1 MTPMHRV
8 FRERKQLPH
17 EQPDH
22 TRYADAVADW
32 QEPRLWELVGRTP
45 LIPLPVPARARSR
58 ESSLLL
64 KAEWLN
70 PGGSVKDRPAREILR
85 AGIAEGVL
93 PARRLLDASS
103 GNTAVAYAM
112 LGAAGA
118 IRVTI
123 CVPANA
129 SAERL
134 ALLRV
139 YDAGIIETDPLEG
152 SDGAILRAR
161 EIAEAEPDRYWYADQ
176 YGHPANPDAHYRTTG
191 PEIWRDTQGRV
202 THLVAGVGTSGT
214 LMGAGRFL
222 KEQRPDVRL
231 IAVEPESPFHGLEG
245 LKHMATAIVPT
256 IYDPS
261 GIDETVFVVT
271 EEAEWKVRAL
281 GREEGLFVGWSTGAA
296 LVAAEQVL
304 LREAAAT
311 GESRVVVVIAPDG
324 GTRYLSESRRLFG
337 T

>member
-1 MTPMHRV
+1 MAYT
-8 FRERKQLPH
+8 EARKQLPY
-17 EQPDH
+17 EQPDATH
-22 TRYADAVADW
+22 EVDTVADW
-32 QEPRLWELVGRTP
+32 QEPPLWELVGRTP
-45 LIPLPVPARARSR
+45 LIPLPVPACARSR

-85 AGIAEGVL
+85 AGIAEGAL

-112 LGAAGA
+112 LGAAGG
-118 IRVTI
+118 IGVTV

-134 ALLRV
+134 ALLRM
-139 YDAGIIETDPLEG
+139 YDADIVETDPLEG

-161 EIAEAEPDRYWYADQ
+161 EIAAAEPDRYWYANQ

-191 PEIWRDTQGRV
+191 PEIWRDTHGRI

-231 IAVEPESPFHGLEG
+231 IAVEPEGSFHGLEG

-271 EEAEWKVRAL
+271 EEAESMVKAL

-304 LREAAAT
+304 LREATAT
-311 GESRVVVVIAPDG
+311 GESPVVVVIAPDG